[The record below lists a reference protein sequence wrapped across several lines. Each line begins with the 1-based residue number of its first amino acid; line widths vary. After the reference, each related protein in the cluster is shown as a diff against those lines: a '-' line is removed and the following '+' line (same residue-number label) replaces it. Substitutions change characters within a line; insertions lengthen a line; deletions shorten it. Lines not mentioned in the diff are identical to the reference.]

1 MAILQ
6 EEADRETGIV
16 SYLLEGVHKA
26 PQFFLVLIHKYCG
39 RSVPE
44 KLFTRHMIQT
54 QGQLA

>member
-16 SYLLEGVHKA
+16 SYLLVHKA